1 MKCHLNWSSIMIIEG
16 RKLHFSSM
24 MNCKRWKFLIQAMQ
38 PLSLGWQHYISK
50 GWFEEFKIIIQ
61 WQLLVKPIQL
71 HCQWIRF
78 VHKIEDLP
86 RYFKESMLMKHS
98 NTIVLFHQFILD
110 IQVTIMMLPHTEC
123 FVWTRTKIR

>member
-1 MKCHLNWSSIMIIEG
+1 MCHLNWWSLKIIEDS
-16 RKLHFSSM
+16 KLHFSSM
-24 MNCKRWKFLIQAMQ
+24 MNCRRWKFLIQAMQ

-50 GWFEEFKIIIQ
+50 GWFEESKIIIQ

-71 HCQWIRF
+71 HCQWIGF

-86 RYFKESMLMKHS
+86 KYFKESMLMKHS
-98 NTIVLFHQFILD
+98 NTIMLFHQFILD

-123 FVWTRTKIR
+123 FVWTRTKIC